1 MVGVISCPF
10 CVSTTSILQRSLLL
24 PLRPLYRS
32 KPRQSVSKRSPFK
45 VAVTPQMKLSNRSCG
60 RWLAKDS
67 TPLCGK
73 KGNKTFGSNW
83 TRFLCK
89 VWFFVFC
96 VMQGGWVSEGV
107 ICDFGWRGALRGWEG
122 DHMWSSPP
130 SKGHQSSAGV
140 SRKAE
145 KMKVLGNTFSVS
157 MTELLFQQLSS
168 FWMIDSTLSVIT
180 RTWDFSLFW
189 TWQVSLVNTGLC
201 DTDRSDRC
209 RWFNQGRYAAT
220 IAQFSLLAH
229 HPCLAQFL
237 PVRWGNWNRIGG
249 TRDWKPCSWSSRSQ
263 IRQRYLSGTV
273 HSLGYQMMRPF
284 DLVME
289 RLHKAWHL
297 PSS

>member
-73 KGNKTFGSNW
+73 TGNKAFRSNW

-89 VWFFVFC
+89 VCFFVSC

-122 DHMWSSPP
+122 DHMLSSPP

-157 MTELLFQQLSS
+157 MTELLCQQLSS

-189 TWQVSLVNTGLC
+189 T
-201 DTDRSDRC
+201 
-209 RWFNQGRYAAT
+209 
-220 IAQFSLLAH
+220 
-229 HPCLAQFL
+229 
-237 PVRWGNWNRIGG
+237 
-249 TRDWKPCSWSSRSQ
+249 
-263 IRQRYLSGTV
+263 
-273 HSLGYQMMRPF
+273 
-284 DLVME
+284 
-289 RLHKAWHL
+289 
-297 PSS
+297 